1 MAHRD
6 RSTTS
11 QSKYGT
17 AEWKRTR
24 KLIVKR
30 DPVCHW
36 CKARPSTV
44 ADHLT
49 HSADDARFFD
59 LTNLVGSCWTCN
71 SQRGAR
77 KLNQMKAERA
87 AQTPTQQRQAS
98 TDRMLDDVFDRLKR
112 GKQ

>member
-6 RSTTS
+6 RNTERRSL
-11 QSKYGT
+11 YGT
-17 AEWKRTR
+17 AQWKRTR
-24 KLIVKR
+24 KLIVQR

-36 CKARPSTV
+36 CKAKPSTV

-49 HSADDARFFD
+49 HSADDSRFFD

-71 SQRGAR
+71 SQRAAR
-77 KLNQMKAERA
+77 KLNQLKAERA
-87 AQTPTQQRQAS
+87 ATTPTQVRQAEAS
-98 TDRMLDDVFDRLKR
+98 ALLDDVFDRLKR